1 MWLSTLITCLSGSRA
16 KKRRT
21 PHGSRVKGQAIS
33 APAWTAA
40 RVAGVH
46 VIHLNRDIGD
56 DRGGGVVGHEA
67 DLGTRPF
74 GIGQGEI

>member
-1 MWLSTLITCLSGSRA
+1 MTQPCCAPMRRA
-16 KKRRT
+16 
-21 PHGSRVKGQAIS
+21 GC
-33 APAWTAA
+33 

-74 GIGQGEI
+74 GMGQGEI

>member
-1 MWLSTLITCLSGSRA
+1 MAQHIDHMSI
-16 KKRRT
+16 
-21 PHGSRVKGQAIS
+21 
-33 APAWTAA
+33 
-40 RVAGVH
+40 RVADEEAANAPRLEGQRVGNLRARLDRCLGSGVH

-67 DLGTRPF
+67 DLGTRPS